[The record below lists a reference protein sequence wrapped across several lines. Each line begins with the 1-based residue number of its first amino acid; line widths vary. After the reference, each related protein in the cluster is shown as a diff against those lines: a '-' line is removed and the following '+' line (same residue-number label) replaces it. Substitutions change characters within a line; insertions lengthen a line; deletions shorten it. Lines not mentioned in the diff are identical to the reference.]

1 MGISRKAVENLDEGV
16 AKRFDGLARGK
27 ASKPS
32 QCSVCGGTERIT
44 PRLSRKPSPSTAA
57 SFKIVSASRLDRR
70 CTACVSVFR
79 NVPSLSVFL
88 WSTSLDGVSSLDGA
102 SSPDGV
108 SSLDGASSP
117 DGVSSLDGV
126 SSPDGASS
134 PDGVPSPDGVS
145 SLMLHHSAETGYR
158 HKSDFQQRTENQKAR
173 TE

>member
-32 QCSVCGGTERIT
+32 QCSVCGGNERIT

-88 WSTSLDGVSSLDGA
+88 WSTS
-102 SSPDGV
+102 
-108 SSLDGASSP
+108 
-117 DGVSSLDGV
+117 
-126 SSPDGASS
+126 

-158 HKSDFQQRTENQKAR
+158 HKSDFQQRTENQKGR

>member
-1 MGISRKAVENLDEGV
+1 MGISRMAVENLDEGV
-16 AKRFDGLARGK
+16 AKRFDGPARGK

-88 WSTSLDGVSSLDGA
+88 WSTS
-102 SSPDGV
+102 P
-108 SSLDGASSP
+108 
-117 DGVSSLDGV
+117 DGV
-126 SSPDGASS
+126 SSPDGAS
-134 PDGVPSPDGVS
+134 SPDGVS

-158 HKSDFQQRTENQKAR
+158 HKSDFQQRTENQKGR